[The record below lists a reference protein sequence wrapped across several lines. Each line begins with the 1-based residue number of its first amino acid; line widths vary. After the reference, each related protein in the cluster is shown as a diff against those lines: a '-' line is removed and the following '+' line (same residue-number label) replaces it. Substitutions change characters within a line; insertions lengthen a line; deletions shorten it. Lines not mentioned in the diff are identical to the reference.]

1 MASSYS
7 LGAHFEGFVKRLL
20 ESGRYNNASEVLRDS
35 LRLLE
40 EREAF
45 NQAKLEALRKD
56 VDAGLESGPAQELD
70 MGELKVEGR
79 RRKAARRGA

>member
-56 VDAGLESGPAQELD
+56 VDAGFESGPAQELD
-70 MGELKVEGR
+70 MGELKAEGR